1 MNGKGDKWR
10 GGWSKEY
17 ESNHNDIF
25 KKEKQMIKVIVED
38 YNGDY
43 LCSFDSKEVKN
54 LKNCDIADIDT
65 DENGIKYI
73 RVQLTEDRSE

>member
-25 KKEKQMIKVIVED
+25 KKEKQM
-38 YNGDY
+38 N
-43 LCSFDSKEVKN
+43 KELIREAVYGF
-54 LKNCDIADIDT
+54 IAYYTT
-65 DENGIKYI
+65 DELERLDLRFVADKYVDEEYETNP
-73 RVQLTEDRSE
+73 RGEK

>member
-1 MNGKGDKWR
+1 
-10 GGWSKEY
+10 
-17 ESNHNDIF
+17 
-25 KKEKQMIKVIVED
+25 MIKVIVED

-43 LCSFDSKEVKN
+43 LCRFDSKEVTN
-54 LKNCDIADIDT
+54 LYNCDIADVDT

>member
-1 MNGKGDKWR
+1 
-10 GGWSKEY
+10 
-17 ESNHNDIF
+17 
-25 KKEKQMIKVIVED
+25 MIKVIVED

-54 LKNCDIADIDT
+54 LYNCDIADVDT

-73 RVQLTEDRSE
+73 RVQLTEDRNE